1 MVYLNDL
8 ANILTGINMER
19 VVRQTRINPA
29 LIKKL
34 KIEAAVRGIYL
45 QDLYEEAL
53 LYFLEKRSFLEN
65 GDLFYLTSPRDEKEL
80 NVKIRPSVFAKIEGV
95 AEEDKVSLRRL
106 IYTALFN
113 YVNMLETS
121 KHD

>member
-1 MVYLNDL
+1 
-8 ANILTGINMER
+8 MER
-19 VVRQTRINPA
+19 VLRRTRINPV

-34 KIEAAVRGIYL
+34 KIEAAVRGMYL
-45 QDLYEEAL
+45 QDLYEEAFL
-53 LYFLEKRSFLEN
+53 CFLEKRSSL
-65 GDLFYLTSPRDEKEL
+65 GKSGMVYLASPRDEKEL
-80 NVKIRPSVFAKIEGV
+80 NIKIRPSVFAKIDGV
-95 AEEDKVSLRRL
+95 AKEDKVSLRRL

>member
-1 MVYLNDL
+1 
-8 ANILTGINMER
+8 MER
-19 VVRQTRINPA
+19 VVRQTRINPN

-65 GDLFYLTSPRDEKEL
+65 GDLFYLTSPKDEKEL
-80 NVKIRPSVFAKIEGV
+80 NVKIRPSVFAKMEGV

-113 YVNMLETS
+113 YVNMLEIS
-121 KHD
+121 KYD